1 MGKNK
6 INRSP
11 VPRCHNH
18 RVRPCYDGSPPH
30 QKKTSALGGR
40 PRPWKEAYFIGNDP
54 LFSGTRSIQCTKPA
68 KKIRFLDV
76 HRARRANSLCIQ
88 QLISFP
94 DTHGNPPPSA
104 KNYEKIPPYTVHFVQ
119 CSSKEFN
126 GAAKLV
132 GTKVSQDTNKMG
144 IFSALPWT
152 KTNVESTRCLG
163 RMQMIHNLVPYLDEE
178 KKFFSTFSA
187 LLRAPTHS

>member
-1 MGKNK
+1 MTRFSQGRAVYNAQ
-6 INRSP
+6 NRP
-11 VPRCHNH
+11 KR
-18 RVRPCYDGSPPH
+18 
-30 QKKTSALGGR
+30 LGFSTCIA
-40 PRPWKEAYFIGNDP
+40 PAAQT
-54 LFSGTRSIQCTKPA
+54 LFASSSLFRSQ
-68 KKIRFLDV
+68 
-76 HRARRANSLCIQ
+76 
-88 QLISFP
+88 
-94 DTHGNPPPSA
+94 THTATPPPSA